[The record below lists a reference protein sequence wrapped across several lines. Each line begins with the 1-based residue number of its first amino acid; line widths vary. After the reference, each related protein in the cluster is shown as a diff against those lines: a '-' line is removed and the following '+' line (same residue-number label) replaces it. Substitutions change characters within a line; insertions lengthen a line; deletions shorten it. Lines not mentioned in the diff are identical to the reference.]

1 VTSPAAAPTR
11 GRRLYAP
18 SVLGLLVAGGV
29 AWVALGR
36 TWASTRLAPQGLPPA
51 DVVVT
56 GRDVAPLAA
65 ALAVVV
71 VTAALA
77 VLATRGRGRWV
88 VGVLVVLLGVGGA
101 VLSVLGGTGDG
112 SRDALV
118 GAAEQSP
125 AFTGE
130 DLGRVATSP
139 WPFVAAGGFVVA
151 ALLGALVVRH
161 GRGWPGMSGRYD
173 APSRRPVVEDPWK
186 ALDEGRDPTV

>member
-1 VTSPAAAPTR
+1 MTSPVAAGP

-18 SVLGLLVAGGV
+18 TVLGLLVAGGV
-29 AWVALGR
+29 AWLALGR
-36 TWASTRLAPQGLPPA
+36 TWASTRLDPQGLPPA

-88 VGVLVVLLGVGGA
+88 VGVLVVLLGLGGA
-101 VLSVLGGTGDG
+101 VLSVLGGTGG
-112 SRDALV
+112 GAHDALTS
-118 GAAEQSP
+118 AAEQSP
-125 AFTGE
+125 AFTGQ
-130 DLGRVATSP
+130 DLGRITTSP
-139 WPFVAAGGFVVA
+139 WPFVAAGAFALA
-151 ALLGALVVRH
+151 ALLGLVVLRH
-161 GRGWPGMSGRYD
+161 GRSWPGMSGRYD

-186 ALDEGRDPTV
+186 ALDEGRDPTM

>member
-1 VTSPAAAPTR
+1 MTSPAAAPTR

-88 VGVLVVLLGVGGA
+88 VGVLVVALGVGGA

-112 SRDALV
+112 SRDALLA
-118 GAAEQSP
+118 AAEKSP
-125 AFTGE
+125 AFTGGG
-130 DLGRVATSP
+130 LGRVATSP
-139 WPFVAAGGFVVA
+139 WPFVAAAGFAVA
-151 ALLGALVVRH
+151 ALLGAVVVRH
-161 GRGWPGMSGRYD
+161 GRAWPGMSGRYD